1 MDLPPPPPAFSRHHH
16 HLRYENVLRPPD
28 FLPPPYP
35 PPQTPSLNTPL
46 PPPPPSPPPPP
57 PPPPPL
63 QIHHMSPTLH
73 PPRFAFSP
81 LRYPIIERS
90 HRYEFDPPPKPY
102 IHPTL
107 PPPPRDDVS
116 LRVVRDYPE
125 RNLVFEHD
133 NYSRGRI
140 DDIRELP
147 GNWDQDLGWGA
158 PRAHSRALETD
169 RGIIDRYRDVIPESF
184 ELCRKRDDGRIW
196 DSGLR
201 DWGSELDRR
210 REYDE
215 RGWDSGMNDR
225 NRDLYRERDYG
236 ERGWKDTG
244 MNDRSQD
251 LYRERDYDERRWK
264 DTGMNDRSRDM
275 YRERD
280 YDERWWKDTGMND
293 RSRDLYREHD
303 YDERRWKDTGMNDQ
317 SHDLYRERDYEER
330 RWKDTG
336 MNDRSRDLYR
346 ERDYDERT
354 WDTGMNDW
362 SRDLYREHSFDE
374 RRWDSGMN
382 NLGDKV
388 YIQMDDDEMRREHS
402 RSAGVLSRLRNGQLE
417 LPQNDLRFGRVLS
430 RLGNRQPEYS
440 EADQSSGGV
449 LSRLGN
455 RKPEFAD
462 NNPSLSRFSGR
473 LGAGVCNV
481 SNGEL
486 IWPDKKKRLQK
497 KNTLLRTQQGKVRS
511 RHVGGFKSQ
520 HLANDSSRGSFK
532 VKEKGSAKMQTR
544 MEVNRE
550 REQSP
555 MELSISFKSNA
566 LVAKAI
572 QVSPHPST
580 ELSVRSNA
588 VKERT
593 VCDVSALPAAKQDI
607 VSDFEFDPQEASQEH
622 IDIGATKHHLLGAD
636 PQMERDNHAIEVDAC
651 QPLVPKMKRKRSNLN
666 ALHGLERKRNTLN
679 TRPASSYVVHDV
691 MTKCS
696 GRSGGLVTTTEDAD
710 HVHQLRADGV
720 AHQAYENF
728 SSQEKAGRGDSL
740 DVNQDVNISSKY
752 VHDKAFVCDADRG
765 AIKPASQYT
774 KFGRDIED
782 EVSEH
787 PNMGEAM
794 QIKGDAIISDVGYT
808 DANSK
813 DFLLNHDDTPQVMI
827 DAKHFRSLEGA
838 AVTDCPNVAFGI
850 SVGSCILSANNKG
863 TLPEFEASFSDHMG
877 TVPPHNVYS
886 IEGSP
891 EMISG
896 RETCVSIDNSSS
908 KVISDS
914 ETCVPVANSSKVTR
928 KREHRGDQM
937 GVSST
942 KTNVN
947 VETVRFTDDGIT
959 SCLLKDIVP
968 TMDGDFVGDK
978 DRCKEVNCLQEGP
991 SGVQNSDLEVHVTAN
1006 GSSQGSQKK
1015 QKLSSPRSSISSL
1028 SEDDTIADGFSNPPI
1043 LEQHPTKPSEL
1054 GAEPSGNTS
1063 SAPTNISQC
1072 RTTDARGEDLNVANQ
1087 DEILVDRDRL
1097 LGIDDL
1103 ALITSGI
1110 SCSYRNG
1117 PSASDSGDESLAS
1130 SFDMRSCMSSPEGL
1144 QVYSDSCISRNT
1156 ETSACLSDTEM
1167 ICRSDKISNKKNV
1180 FADPNTDS
1188 LGKCLEVAVNKSQ
1201 TNPVAPQSLLQNTS
1215 QVVKKRYPVHGKL
1228 TWSKDQFPSAV
1239 TKVFP
1244 VQHLSHATKSKTWCR
1259 TVDSTASVAKP
1270 KVKPPVPQS
1279 SATKAAGPIQSS
1291 YIRKGNSLL
1300 RKNSPS
1306 NDTSHGFPGSSC
1318 SVYRPSPCTNTIK
1331 NDLESEYKTGDTDS
1345 LTLKRTGKVN
1355 TSEMTKAMTQNRNRN
1370 SLSCSTCN
1378 LEEPL
1383 PVSNPHSNDF
1393 PSKTLDVM
1401 EERIKYSPAPEC
1413 GTDSVIVSDS
1423 PSTAVERNPGKKVV
1437 YVKRRSYQLVATSN
1451 SDGMSILGVDST
1463 QSRLSDGYYKSRE
1476 NQLLRASP
1484 ENHVKRG
1491 NEDATASGLVPHSI
1505 IPKIPTR
1512 RQSGLAKTSRSSK
1525 FSFVW
1530 KLHDTQSSE
1539 KHKNSLRPRK
1549 VWPHLFSTKKAA
1561 YWKSLIQGINPSHS
1575 NISQK
1580 LLVSRKRGAIYT
1592 KSSHGYSLR
1601 MSKVLSVGGS
1611 SLKWSKSIERSSR
1624 KANEEATR
1632 AVAAAEKRK
1641 KEEKGAVHIASK
1653 SRNHVSRVRIFRI
1666 GSDRYKMDPTR
1677 RTLQRIT
1684 DKESSS
1690 SVAPQSKK
1698 NVKRSYIP
1706 KRLLIGNEEYVRIG
1720 NGNQLIR
1727 DPKKR
1732 VRVLASEKVRWSL
1745 RTARLRLARKSK
1757 YCQFFTR
1764 FGKCNKDDGKCPYIH
1779 DPSKVV
1785 VCTKFLA
1792 GSCTNVDCKLTH
1804 KVIPERMQD
1813 CSYFLKGSC
1822 SHDNCP
1828 YRHVHVNPDSSVCEN
1843 FLRGYCADGNECQK
1857 KHTYTCPAFE
1867 ATGVCPQASTCKLH
1881 HPKKKTEKK
1890 PTMEQKVVRGRYF
1903 DGGLVGVD
1911 DWSSASASAPP
1922 VEKLATRGKDDIVV
1936 HEGQYPDY
1944 ISLEVSDDDEMDQGC
1959 DEIPPDA
1966 QKDQS
1971 VE

>member
-1 MDLPPPPPAFSRHHH
+1 MDLTPPPPAFSRRH

-35 PPQTPSLNTPL
+35 HHLPQSQTPSLNTPL
-46 PPPPPSPPPPP
+46 PPPPSPPP

-73 PPRFAFSP
+73 HPRFAFSP
-81 LRYPIIERS
+81 PRYPIIERS
-90 HRYEFDPPPKPY
+90 YRYEFDPPPKPY
-102 IHPTL
+102 FHPTL
-107 PPPPRDDVS
+107 PPPPREDTPF
-116 LRVVRDYPE
+116 RIVRDYPE
-125 RNLVFEHD
+125 RNIVFEHD

-147 GNWDQDLGWGA
+147 GNWDRELGWGA
-158 PRAHSRALETD
+158 PRVHSRVPETD
-169 RGIIDRYRDVIPESF
+169 RGVLGRYRDVILESF
-184 ELCRKRDDGRIW
+184 EFCRKRDDGRIW
-196 DSGLR
+196 DSGVR
-201 DWGSELDRR
+201 DWGSELDGRK
-210 REYDE
+210 EYDE
-215 RGWDSGMNDR
+215 RGWDSGRNNGNSGMNDR
-225 NRDLYRERDYG
+225 NH
-236 ERGWKDTG
+236 
-244 MNDRSQD
+244 D
-251 LYRERDYDERRWK
+251 LYRERDYDERRWE
-264 DTGMNDRSRDM
+264 DTGMSDRSP
-275 YRERD
+275 
-280 YDERWWKDTGMND
+280 
-293 RSRDLYREHD
+293 
-303 YDERRWKDTGMNDQ
+303 
-317 SHDLYRERDYEER
+317 
-330 RWKDTG
+330 
-336 MNDRSRDLYR
+336 DLYR
-346 ERDYDERT
+346 ERDYDERRR
-354 WDTGMNDW
+354 DTGMNDW
-362 SRDLYREHSFDE
+362 SRGLYREHSFDE

-382 NLGDKV
+382 ILGDEV
-388 YIQMDDDEMRREHS
+388 YIQMDNDEMGRKYS
-402 RSAGVLSRLRNGQLE
+402 RSAGVLSRLGNRQPE
-417 LPQNDLRFGRVLS
+417 LSQNDLRFGRVLS

-440 EADQSSGGV
+440 EADQSLGGV

-455 RKPEFAD
+455 RQPEFAD
-462 NNPSLSRFSGR
+462 DNPSLGRFSGR

-511 RHVGGFKSQ
+511 RHIGGFKSQ
-520 HLANDSSRGSFK
+520 HFANDSGSFE

-572 QVSPHPST
+572 QVSSHPST
-580 ELSVRSNA
+580 ELSVMSDS
-588 VKERT
+588 VQERT
-593 VCDVSALPAAKQDI
+593 GCDMSALPAAKQDI
-607 VSDFEFDPQEASQEH
+607 VSDFQFDPQEASQEH
-622 IDIGATKHHLLGAD
+622 MDIGGTKRPLLGAD
-636 PQMERDNHAIEVDAC
+636 PRIERDNQAIKVDTC
-651 QPLVPKMKRKRSNLN
+651 QPLVPKKKRKRSNLN
-666 ALHGLERKRNTLN
+666 TRHGLKRKRNTSN
-679 TRPASSYVVHDV
+679 KRPALSYVVHDV

-696 GRSGGLVTTTEDAD
+696 GHSGGLVTTTEDAD
-710 HVHQLRADGV
+710 QVHQLRADGA
-720 AHQAYENF
+720 AHQAHENLLP
-728 SSQEKAGRGDSL
+728 QENAGCGDNL
-740 DVNQDVNISSKY
+740 GFNQDVNISNKY
-752 VHDKAFVCDADRG
+752 VHDKASVSDEDRG
-765 AIKPASQYT
+765 AVKPASQYT
-774 KFGRDIED
+774 KFCSDTED

-794 QIKGDAIISDVGYT
+794 QIKGDAIISDVGFK

-813 DFLLNHDDTPQVMI
+813 VFLPNHADTPHVMF

-838 AVTDCPNVAFGI
+838 AVTDCSNVAFDI
-850 SVGSCILSANNKG
+850 SVGSCVLSANNKE
-863 TLPEFEASFSDHMG
+863 TLPEFEVSSDSVG
-877 TVPPHNVYS
+877 TVLPHNIYS
-886 IEGSP
+886 TEGSP

-896 RETCVSIDNSSS
+896 RETCLSIDNSSS
-908 KVISDS
+908 KVISDRG
-914 ETCVPVANSSKVTR
+914 TCVPVTHSSKVTR
-928 KREHRGDQM
+928 KREHRGDQL

-947 VETVRFTDDGIT
+947 VETVRFTDGGIT
-959 SCLLKDIVP
+959 SCLPKDIVP
-968 TMDGDFVGDK
+968 AMDSDFVGEK

-991 SGVQNSDLEVHVTAN
+991 SGVENSNLEVHLTAN
-1006 GSSQGSQKK
+1006 GSFQGFQKK
-1015 QKLSSPRSSISSL
+1015 QKFSSPRSSISSL
-1028 SEDDTIADGFSNPPI
+1028 SEDDTIADGFSNLPI
-1043 LEQHPTKPSEL
+1043 LEQHPTRPSEL
-1054 GAEPSGNTS
+1054 GAEQSGNTS
-1063 SAPTNISQC
+1063 STPTTITQC
-1072 RTTDARGEDLNVANQ
+1072 RTTDAGGEIGINDLNVAKQ

-1117 PSASDSGDESLAS
+1117 PSASDSGDDSLAS

-1144 QVYSDSCISRNT
+1144 HVYSDSCISGNT

-1167 ICRSDKISNKKNV
+1167 FCRSDKIFNKKNV
-1180 FADPNTDS
+1180 FADPNTSS
-1188 LGKCLEVAVNKSQ
+1188 LGKCLEEAVHKSQ
-1201 TNPVAPQSLLQNTS
+1201 TNPVVPQSLLKNTS

-1228 TWSKDQFPSAV
+1228 TWSKDQVPSAV

-1244 VQHLSHATKSKTWCR
+1244 VQHPSNFSNTKKLYPSHATKSRTWCR
-1259 TVDSTASVAKP
+1259 TVDSTAAVAKP

-1279 SATKAAGPIQSS
+1279 NATKASGPIQSS

-1300 RKNSPS
+1300 RKHSPS

-1318 SVYRPSPCTNTIK
+1318 SVPSPCTNTIN
-1331 NDLESEYKTGDTDS
+1331 NDLESGYKAGDTDS
-1345 LTLKRTGKVN
+1345 LTLKRTGKVS
-1355 TSEMTKAMTQNRNRN
+1355 TSEMTKAMTQNCNRN
-1370 SLSCSTCN
+1370 SLSCSTSN
-1378 LEEPL
+1378 LEKPL
-1383 PVSNPHSNDF
+1383 PVSNPHSNDC
-1393 PSKTLDVM
+1393 PSKTSDVM
-1401 EERIKYSPAPEC
+1401 EERINSSPVPEC
-1413 GTDSVIVSDS
+1413 RTDSVIISDS
-1423 PSTAVERNPGKKVV
+1423 PSTAVEGNPGKKVI

-1451 SDGMSILGVDST
+1451 FDDMSILGVDNT
-1463 QSRLSDGYYKSRE
+1463 QSRLSDGYYKSRV

-1491 NEDATASGLVPHSI
+1491 NEDATASGLTPHSI
-1505 IPKIPTR
+1505 IPKISTR
-1512 RQSGLAKTSRSSK
+1512 RQPGLAKTSRSSK

-1549 VWPHLFSTKKAA
+1549 VWPHLFSTKRAA
-1561 YWKSLIQGINPSHS
+1561 YWRSLIHGINLSHS

-1653 SRNHVSRVRIFRI
+1653 SRNHVSRERIFRI

-1684 DKESSS
+1684 ADKESSS

-1822 SHDNCP
+1822 SNDICP

-1857 KHTYTCPAFE
+1857 KHTYACPAFE

-1890 PTMEQKVVRGRYF
+1890 PTIEQKVVRGRYF

-1911 DWSSASASAPP
+1911 DWSSASAAAAP

-1936 HEGQYPDY
+1936 HEGQFPDY
-1944 ISLEVSDDDEMDQGC
+1944 ISLEVSDDETDQGC
-1959 DEIPPDA
+1959 DEILPDA
-1966 QKDQS
+1966 QKDHV